1 MKVISPK
8 FLIIGTSSASKSS
21 SSVPSRLALV
31 SRRSCFR
38 CCWLKLH
45 SSNFIDKVESVWK
58 VKRGERFLTTKKTHK
73 RKRKQRLR
81 RTWHVI
87 WCRHRQ
93 TNRFDWIER
102 TTTRVLSL
110 LSIWFFSSFHF
121 MSQSF
126 VPKSSS
132 FAIQPNQ
139 CNLPQKHCRMSF
151 EFRLMFFCWHQATK
165 SRAPRRESKRTKKK
179 EIKSYSIVQSVKQSA
194 NNVQLIFSFNENR
207 NESKTMPFWAVGNTE
222 WQIADQITR
231 HLKWNCARNEY

>member
-21 SSVPSRLALV
+21 SSVPSRFALV

-45 SSNFIDKVESVWK
+45 SSNFIDKVESR
-58 VKRGERFLTTKKTHK
+58 RGERFLTTKKTHK

-165 SRAPRRESKRTKKK
+165 SRAPRRES
-179 EIKSYSIVQSVKQSA
+179 
-194 NNVQLIFSFNENR
+194 
-207 NESKTMPFWAVGNTE
+207 
-222 WQIADQITR
+222 
-231 HLKWNCARNEY
+231 